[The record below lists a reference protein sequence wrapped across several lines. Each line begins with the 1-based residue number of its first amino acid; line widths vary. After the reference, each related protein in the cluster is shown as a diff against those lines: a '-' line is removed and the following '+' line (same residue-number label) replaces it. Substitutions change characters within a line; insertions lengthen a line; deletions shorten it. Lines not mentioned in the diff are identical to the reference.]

1 MYLILSFI
9 QSDYVIV
16 SVSIWRFV
24 SDVQTSVP
32 HKHYTGIDMTLKSI
46 NRESFESEPTTQ
58 QPLIKFY
65 TNRQQL
71 QPCQV
76 KEQRK
81 VYNTKEQRPSKLKCK
96 WNYLY
101 TYE

>member
-46 NRESFESEPTTQ
+46 NRVIRKWTNHPTT
-58 QPLIKFY
+58 ID
-65 TNRQQL
+65 
-71 QPCQV
+71 
-76 KEQRK
+76 K
-81 VYNTKEQRPSKLKCK
+81 VLHESSTAATLSGERTKKSL
-96 WNYLY
+96 
-101 TYE
+101 

>member
-1 MYLILSFI
+1 
-9 QSDYVIV
+9 
-16 SVSIWRFV
+16 
-24 SDVQTSVP
+24 
-32 HKHYTGIDMTLKSI
+32 MTLKCI
-46 NRESFESEPTTQ
+46 NRESFESEPFTTR

-81 VYNTKEQRPSKLKCK
+81 VYNTKEQRPSKLKWK
-96 WNYLY
+96 WKFITSETVLFEKMNNWNVTSSAVCIQPTQQL
-101 TYE
+101 